1 LRQPRDFLE
10 LLPFKGGKRFR
21 IFDSAIKKVRIMPH
35 IIRIIKHTKCL
46 PQTVITLLAFW
57 LFCSG
62 FTLPQPLWALE
73 PLVYGYKIVHT
84 FPHDPQ
90 AYTQGLFFHQGF
102 LYEGTGLE
110 GKSSLRKIDLKTG
123 KILKLHRLPESWF
136 GEGIAFWEDKLF
148 QLTWQ
153 NRIGLIYEFSSFR
166 LLKTFYYPTEGWGL
180 TQDGRQLIMSDGT
193 ETLYFIDPKT
203 LKENKK
209 VRVLDRGSPV
219 RLLNELEYIRG
230 EIFANVYQTDW
241 IARISPETGEVLGWI
256 DLRGLL
262 PEEDRKKGAEVLNG
276 IAYDTKKGRLFVTG
290 KFWPKLFE
298 IRLVQFDRKIKPPI
312 QN

>member
-1 LRQPRDFLE
+1 MKKRKSKASLSIIFLLVMIWTIVFSGTALKQP
-10 LLPFKGGKRFR
+10 
-21 IFDSAIKKVRIMPH
+21 S
-35 IIRIIKHTKCL
+35 
-46 PQTVITLLAFW
+46 
-57 LFCSG
+57 
-62 FTLPQPLWALE
+62 WALE
-73 PLVYGYKIVHT
+73 PLVYGYKIIHT

-90 AYTQGLFFHQGF
+90 AYTQGLFFHQGY

-123 KILKLHRLPESWF
+123 RVIKLHRLPDSWF
-136 GEGIAFWEDKLF
+136 GEGIALWEDKLF

-153 NRIGLIYEFSSFR
+153 NRIGLVYDFSSFR
-166 LLKTFYYPTEGWGL
+166 LLQTFYYPTEGWGL

-193 ETLYFIDPKT
+193 EMLYFLDPKT
-203 LKENKK
+203 LKEIKR
-209 VRVLDRGSPV
+209 VRVFDRGVPV
-219 RLLNELEYIRG
+219 RLLNELEYVRG

-276 IAYDTKKGRLFVTG
+276 IAYDSKKSRLYVTG

-298 IRLVQFDRKIKPPI
+298 IKLVPSDQKVKSPI
-312 QN
+312 QK